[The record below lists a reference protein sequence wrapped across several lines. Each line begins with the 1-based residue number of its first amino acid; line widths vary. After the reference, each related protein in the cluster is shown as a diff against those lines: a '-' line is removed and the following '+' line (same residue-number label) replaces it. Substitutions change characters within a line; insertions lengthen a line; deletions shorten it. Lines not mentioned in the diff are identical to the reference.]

1 MNIDGKKRFLVTMLA
16 DSILGIVLLCLIT
29 LQLLGRVSYTD
40 IAGILTTS
48 VMGIVGI
55 TGGYL
60 GVQTMSDSR
69 KLTAGGQH

>member
-1 MNIDGKKRFLVTMLA
+1 MTIDGKKRFIVTMLA

-40 IAGILTTS
+40 ISGILTS
-48 VMGIVGI
+48 AVMGIVGI

-60 GVQTMSDSR
+60 GVQTMSDNK
-69 KLTAGGQH
+69 KLSGGQN

>member
-1 MNIDGKKRFLVTMLA
+1 MNIDGKKRFIVTLLA
-16 DSILGIVLLCLIT
+16 DSILGSVLLLLIT

-40 IAGILTTS
+40 ISGILTSS

-60 GVQTMSDSR
+60 GVQTISDNK
-69 KLTAGGQH
+69 KLAGGQN